1 MTGITKY
8 HKHKT
13 PVTIITGF
21 LGSGKTTTMN
31 HILTNRQNLKIAVLV
46 NEFGDIN
53 IDSQLLVSVDR
64 DMVQLSNG
72 CICCT
77 INASLINAVNQVL
90 EHQDI
95 DYIVI
100 ETTGLAEPVP
110 LMMTF
115 LSSQLS
121 NVTRLDSILTVV
133 DAESFINDSFGSD
146 NFGSEI
152 ALNQI
157 IYGDIILLNK
167 TDLVTETKLQYIEN
181 YIHSIKS
188 GARILRTQY
197 GQVALPLIL
206 DVGNNTAK
214 NLTSTN
220 LNFTS
225 LQHNL
230 VNASHVNRLKENDFM
245 SVSFQSDRPLVV
257 EKFMNFLDEQLPET
271 VFRAK
276 GIIWYQGSKLRHIFQ
291 LSGKRCNFQ
300 RDKWK
305 DSPSNQLVFIGRNLD
320 ANKIKNQ
327 LEQCLA
333 TN

>member
-1 MTGITKY
+1 M
-8 HKHKT
+8 
-13 PVTIITGF
+13 
-21 LGSGKTTTMN
+21 
-31 HILTNRQNLKIAVLV
+31 
-46 NEFGDIN
+46 
-53 IDSQLLVSVDR
+53 
-64 DMVQLSNG
+64 
-72 CICCT
+72 
-77 INASLINAVNQVL
+77 
-90 EHQDI
+90 
-95 DYIVI
+95 
-100 ETTGLAEPVP
+100 
-110 LMMTF
+110 
-115 LSSQLS
+115 
-121 NVTRLDSILTVV
+121 
-133 DAESFINDSFGSD
+133 
-146 NFGSEI
+146 
-152 ALNQI
+152 
-157 IYGDIILLNK
+157 
-167 TDLVTETKLQYIEN
+167 
-181 YIHSIKS
+181 
-188 GARILRTQY
+188 
-197 GQVALPLIL
+197 
-206 DVGNNTAK
+206 GNNTAK